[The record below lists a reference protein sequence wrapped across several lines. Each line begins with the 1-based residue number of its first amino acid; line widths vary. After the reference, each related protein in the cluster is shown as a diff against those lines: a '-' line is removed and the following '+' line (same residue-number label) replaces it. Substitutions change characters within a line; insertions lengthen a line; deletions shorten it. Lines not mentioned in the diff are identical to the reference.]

1 MTVEQRGLSVNF
13 LHKAAVEIVVADAF
27 EKSQVGSGSHKQF
40 SKEHH
45 HTPGS
50 AGIWRATSI

>member
-1 MTVEQRGLSVNF
+1 MEQRGLSVNF